1 MISVRAHTTEVT
13 DTDGGTRT
21 FLVQRKTVSSLCI
34 RVLCGSAFVLLPQAR
49 TTWDGVYSE
58 AQAKR
63 GEAIYAD
70 RCASCHA
77 PDLSGMDQAPELAS
91 AEFRTEW
98 NDLSMNDL
106 FERTR
111 ISMPADKPGSLD
123 GKQVADVLA
132 FVLQKNDFPSGASE
146 MPAESDLLKA
156 LTFVA
161 KRR

>member
-1 MISVRAHTTEVT
+1 
-13 DTDGGTRT
+13 
-21 FLVQRKTVSSLCI
+21 VSSVCI

-63 GEAIYAD
+63 GEAIYAEPL
-70 RCASCHA
+70 RELSRAG
-77 PDLSGMDQAPELAS
+77 LSGMDQAPELAS

-111 ISMPADKPGSLD
+111 ISMPADKPGSLERA
-123 GKQVADVLA
+123 QVADVVA
-132 FVLQKNDFPSGASE
+132 FVLQKNSFPAAQTDLPSTA
-146 MPAESDLLKA
+146 DLLTTIRF
-156 LTFVA
+156 LA
-161 KRR
+161 KRP

>member
-1 MISVRAHTTEVT
+1 MPQVR
-13 DTDGGTRT
+13 
-21 FLVQRKTVSSLCI
+21 S
-34 RVLCGSAFVLLPQAR
+34 
-49 TTWDGVYSE
+49 TWEGVYSD

-70 RCASCHA
+70 HCASCHA
-77 PDLSGMDQAPELAS
+77 PDLSGMDQAPALAE

-111 ISMPADKPGSLD
+111 ISMPADKPGSLERQ
-123 GKQVADVLA
+123 QVADVLA
-132 FVLQKNDFPSGASE
+132 FILQKNSFPAGVTE
-146 MPAESDLLKA
+146 LPAEPDQLKA
-156 LTFVA
+156 LTFAA

>member
-1 MISVRAHTTEVT
+1 MSALATEVT

-111 ISMPADKPGSLD
+111 ISMPADNPGSLERA
-123 GKQVADVLA
+123 QVADVVA
-132 FVLQKNDFPSGASE
+132 FVLQKNSFPA
-146 MPAESDLLKA
+146 AQTDLPSIA
-156 LTFVA
+156 GVLTTIRFLA
-161 KRR
+161 KRP

>member
-1 MISVRAHTTEVT
+1 MFT
-13 DTDGGTRT
+13 D
-21 FLVQRKTVSSLCI
+21 
-34 RVLCGSAFVLLPQAR
+34 
-49 TTWDGVYSE
+49 

-63 GEAIYAD
+63 GEAVYAE

-77 PDLSGMDQAPELAS
+77 PDLSGLDQAPALADADFR
-91 AEFRTEW
+91 AEW
-98 NDLSMNDL
+98 HGLSLNDL